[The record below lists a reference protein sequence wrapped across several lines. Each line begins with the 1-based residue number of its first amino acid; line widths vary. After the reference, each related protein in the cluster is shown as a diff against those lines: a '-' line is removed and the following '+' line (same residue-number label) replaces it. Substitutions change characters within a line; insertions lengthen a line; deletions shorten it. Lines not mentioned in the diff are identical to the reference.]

1 MGFRSIR
8 RSDIY
13 VTLHTFSWEFA
24 CFFWGGIFKG
34 FRLILVEMSRLA
46 TTSRYVNLQK
56 SEGRVQNQEVELF
69 AEVERLQCVRHAL
82 FTCFPSDS
90 SGGFHSTEIKTFDGP
105 KNRVS
110 RFVSQRI

>member
-82 FTCFPSDS
+82 FTCFLLTPRVGSIPQKLKLLMER
-90 SGGFHSTEIKTFDGP
+90 SGKHGF
-105 KNRVS
+105 
-110 RFVSQRI
+110 